1 MPIFR
6 PQILDFWRATSKTSC
21 FYRFLSLSAFCSKL
35 LNDCG
40 VENHY
45 KTGKALSSVMKADC
59 PYVHTKYVNEGRFPQ
74 WLNFVVQDEVETLPP
89 LMEFYGPMM
98 ATLRGESYASDT
110 S

>member
-1 MPIFR
+1 MFS
-6 PQILDFWRATSKTSC
+6 FSKP
-21 FYRFLSLSAFCSKL
+21 LQ
-35 LNDCG
+35 DCG

-45 KTGKALSSVMKADC
+45 KIGKALSSMMKTDC
-59 PYVHTKYVNEGRFPQ
+59 SYAHTKYVNEGRFPQ
-74 WLNFVVQDEVETLPP
+74 WLYFVVQDEVETLPP